1 MPMFFFAGES
11 THGGEPF
18 LGIDPTLM
26 STQLYHKL
34 EMNTDFCQQS
44 LGETTPPPVCLK
56 MQDLKGTY
64 SASIP
69 LYAVAYYS
77 FITVQLNPDEMNRRL
92 LQLAEASMRD
102 AIRFMDE
109 KAAAYAKLTGEEP
122 IRHRYA
128 PCVKT
133 YRQLYDEV
141 CADYQGDLDADLKAY
156 AKELQ
161 DKKMEMQDIAVSL
174 VKRVYEL
181 YKDKKPIIILA
192 FIPPYY
198 PDVYL
203 SKEGE
208 AAAKLMRCCDE
219 IIDYARENFGETLKM
234 KDYYM
239 GISDMC
245 YTGLTEGMNFDNVFE
260 NLAGINMIYQFPEE
274 DLKKFK
280 VPGIVLG
287 GYGKDFHKHTE
298 RLHKHYNFDVLPYL
312 YIQLIDKLLS

>member
-1 MPMFFFAGES
+1 ME
-11 THGGEPF
+11 
-18 LGIDPTLM
+18 
-26 STQLYHKL
+26 
-34 EMNTDFCQQS
+34 
-44 LGETTPPPVCLK
+44 
-56 MQDLKGTY
+56 
-64 SASIP
+64 
-69 LYAVAYYS
+69 
-77 FITVQLNPDEMNRRL
+77 
-92 LQLAEASMRD
+92 
-102 AIRFMDE
+102 
-109 KAAAYAKLTGEEP
+109 
-122 IRHRYA
+122 
-128 PCVKT
+128 
-133 YRQLYDEV
+133 
-141 CADYQGDLDADLKAY
+141 ADLKAY

-161 DKKMEMQDIAVSL
+161 DKKLEMQDIAVSL

-181 YKDKKPIIILA
+181 YKDKKPMIILA

-208 AAAKLMRCCDE
+208 DAAKLMRCCDE

-245 YTGLTEGMNFDNVFE
+245 YTGLAEGMNFDNVFE